1 MKLHEI
7 CQNETSENFHQLF
20 CHELRYFHKF
30 TETVFIAI
38 INISDRKF

>member
-1 MKLHEI
+1 MKSVKMKL
-7 CQNETSENFHQLF
+7 SENFRQLF